1 MKSQSPALTKGALVA
16 TAGRKT
22 HKVQRQLQ
30 EAEAGLQVTN
40 RILAQA
46 KAKPTPDQQ
55 QIDVAAQQSVA
66 AEEKVHDA
74 TEELQVVKEL
84 LSEAEAEAEAEAA
97 GQAAAKARPG
107 PTGQSG
113 DGVKSLIPH
122 LERARSRVTD

>member
-1 MKSQSPALTKGALVA
+1 MKSQSPALTQGALVA

-30 EAEAGLQVTN
+30 DAEAELQTTN

-46 KAKPTPDQQ
+46 QAKPTPDKQ
-55 QIDVAAQQSVA
+55 QIDAAAEQSLA

-84 LSEAEAEAEAEAA
+84 LSEAGAEAA
-97 GQAAAKARPG
+97 GQAGVRATR

-113 DGVKSLIPH
+113 DGIKSLIPH
-122 LERARSRVTD
+122 LERARSRATD